1 MKLRLHNEQLERLRK
16 LCNAKEES
24 ECQWLGYAIDL
35 ERGKIKDL
43 LTENEHHANAGIQV
57 LTILL
62 SHYSLG
68 KPAERSGELVKFKDL
83 PGGYAYERSFQQRVV
98 QFIAESFG
106 DNPAELVEAAEL
118 MKGKKLEFGDASV
131 EVPALE
137 GVPVVFVLWGK
148 TEFPATANVLFDK
161 SASSFLP
168 TEDLGVLAELTAS
181 RLVKAK
187 AALRNKKPETL
198 ESQPQS

>member
-1 MKLRLHNEQLERLRK
+1 M
-16 LCNAKEES
+16 
-24 ECQWLGYAIDL
+24 
-35 ERGKIKDL
+35 
-43 LTENEHHANAGIQV
+43 
-57 LTILL
+57 
-62 SHYSLG
+62 
-68 KPAERSGELVKFKDL
+68 KFKDL